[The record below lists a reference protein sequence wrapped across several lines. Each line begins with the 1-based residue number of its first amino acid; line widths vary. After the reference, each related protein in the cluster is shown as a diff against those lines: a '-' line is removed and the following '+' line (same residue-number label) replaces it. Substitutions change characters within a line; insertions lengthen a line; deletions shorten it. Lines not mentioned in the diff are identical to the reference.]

1 MTKKKKGNI
10 KNRNKIS
17 KKDLSNKR
25 KIRKNKW
32 VRLLVLLGIFVAV
45 LFLIFNPFLP
55 NKNQTSNRIELKF
68 TKEGELSF
76 FDKQNDEI
84 ITTIDIEIAEDDYER
99 SLGLMY
105 RYSMS
110 DSIGMLFIMEEEV
123 PQSFWMKDT
132 YISLDIMYLNKD
144 FEIVKIQK
152 YTQPFSEQSIPSIEK
167 AKYVIEVVGGFC
179 DTKNINEGDFVKYER
194 TTAYNKLGIKAQL
207 SQEKRQ

>member
-32 VRLLVLLGIFVAV
+32 VRLLVLLGIFVAM
-45 LFLIFNPFLP
+45 LFLIFKPFLP
-55 NKNQTSNRIELKF
+55 NKNQTPNRIEIEF

-84 ITTIDIEIAEDDYER
+84 ITKIDIEIAEDDYER
-99 SLGLMY
+99 ALGLMY

-152 YTQPFSEQSIPSIEK
+152 YTQPFSEQPIPSVEK
-167 AKYVIEVVGGFC
+167 SKYVVEVNGGFC
-179 DTKNINEGDFVKYER
+179 DKFKIKEGDFIKYER
-194 TTAYNKLGIKAQL
+194 ITAYNTLQ
-207 SQEKRQ
+207 

>member
-194 TTAYNKLGIKAQL
+194 RTAYNKLGIKAQL
-207 SQEKRQ
+207 SHEKRQ